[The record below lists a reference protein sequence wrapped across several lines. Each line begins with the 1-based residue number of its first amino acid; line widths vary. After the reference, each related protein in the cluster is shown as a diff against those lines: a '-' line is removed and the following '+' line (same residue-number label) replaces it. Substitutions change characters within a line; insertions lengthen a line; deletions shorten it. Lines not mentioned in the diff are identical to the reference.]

1 MKIQMKKVFNLK
13 TGEHHYE
20 SKFSLTKSDNDVQVI
35 LVIKDLRLCTTATI
49 RNILKDEDLPE
60 YWVRLAYPEVVTYGE
75 IIEQFSLKLNVF
87 KGVVFS
93 TEQEIKGDLSVKLKH
108 LYNNKKEYYLSVIG
122 TSNVLR
128 IYQIDFH
135 PNKNTRHVYWQNE
148 LMYNVI
154 TQFNIERF
162 THSDLPSDINDVI
175 STDDYKKEIP
185 KGNLFKD
192 IGAKV

>member
-35 LVIKDLRLCTTATI
+35 LVIKDLRLCTMATI

-60 YWVRLAYPEVVTYGE
+60 YWVRLAYPEEVTYGE
-75 IIEQFSLKLNVF
+75 IVEQFSLKLNVF
-87 KGVVFS
+87 LSKVFS
-93 TEQEIKGDLSVKLKH
+93 TEQGIKEDLSIRLKH
-108 LYNNKKEYYLSVIG
+108 IYNNKKEYYLSVIG
-122 TSNVLR
+122 TSHVLR
-128 IYQIDFH
+128 VYQIDFS
-135 PNKNTRHVYWQNE
+135 PNKNIRHIYWQNE

-162 THSDLPSDINDVI
+162 THSDLPSNITNK
-175 STDDYKKEIP
+175 SDDYKSDDYKSDNY
-185 KGNLFKD
+185 K
-192 IGAKV
+192 IGVKV

>member
-13 TGEHHYE
+13 TGGHHYE

-60 YWVRLAYPEVVTYGE
+60 YWVRLAYPEEVIYGE

-93 TEQEIKGDLSVKLKH
+93 TEHEKDLSVKLKH
-108 LYNNKKEYYLSVIG
+108 LYNNKKEYYLSVVG
-122 TSNVLR
+122 TPHVLR
-128 IYQIDFH
+128 VYQINFS
-135 PNKNTRHVYWQNE
+135 PNKNTRHTYWQNE

-162 THSDLPSDINDVI
+162 THSDLPSDIYDVI

-185 KGNLFKD
+185 KGNLFKN